1 MTFYPGSDSPAL
13 PSEPAPERRPLPGD
27 GRPQPAQPADGGH
40 AGAGHAEETGQ
51 HGHLQAGASGHD
63 QTRMSTLIAVS
74 IALVSVLGAIVGW
87 RAELHGSRA
96 GRYEQD
102 AVATAITAAQVR
114 SHAGTVAAQA
124 ASQYEHFVRL
134 GRDAD
139 QLQANA
145 CNSSISP
152 TDISSLDAGA
162 LCSTQVEFSG
172 YSNGGYVTN
181 GRFDLGKY
189 SADVVAADSIT
200 KDIDSKK
207 YLAQAEDQHAA
218 EHRMLWLS
226 LLLALALVW
235 LTVARLQRRR
245 VTQLALAVPGWLC
258 LTAGIVLLVAAEV

>member
-1 MTFYPGSDSPAL
+1 MDTTSGASSP
-13 PSEPAPERRPLPGD
+13 PAPT
-27 GRPQPAQPADGGH
+27 PAAPTVPPAEEPGGH
-40 AGAGHAEETGQ
+40 
-51 HGHLQAGASGHD
+51 HGGHD
-63 QTRMSTLIAVS
+63 QTRLSTVIAVS

-102 AVATAITAAQVR
+102 GVATAISAAQVR

-139 QLQANA
+139 QLQRNA
-145 CNSSISP
+145 CNSDISP

-172 YSNGGYVTN
+172 YSNDGYVTD
-181 GRFDLGKY
+181 GRFDLAKY
-189 SADVVAADSIT
+189 TDDVAAAESIT
-200 KDIDSKK
+200 QDVDSES
-207 YLAQAEDQHAA
+207 YISLADEQHAA

-235 LTVARLQRRR
+235 LTVARFQRRR
-245 VTQLALAVPGWLC
+245 GGQLALAVPGWLC
-258 LTAGIVLLVAAEV
+258 LAAGIVVLVVAEV